1 MQRVAVMFYG
11 PPGSGK
17 TTQASLLSDK
27 LGLLHFDTGHFLE
40 SLIYDPAKQKNKVI
54 RRERRFFEKGVLLTP
69 SFVLR
74 EVAQET
80 KKIAGAGWGI
90 VFSGSP
96 RTIYEAER
104 LFPLLDKLYGR
115 KNVLIFIPKINEVK
129 SSRRNTV
136 RLVCSI
142 CHRPLLR
149 EFYPSKNPKHCPFCA
164 GPFYKRSLDSVESLK
179 IRVKQYEERTVPI
192 LALAKK
198 RKYKIRTLDGNLAPY
213 LIFRKVYGYFED
225 AR

>member
-1 MQRVAVMFYG
+1 MRRVAVMFYG

-27 LGLLHFDTGHFLE
+27 LGLFHFDTGHFLE
-40 SLIYDPAKQKNKVI
+40 SLIYDPANKKNKI
-54 RRERRFFEKGVLLTP
+54 IQKERKLFEQGILMTP

-74 EVAQET
+74 VVSKET
-80 KKIAGAGWGI
+80 RKIAAAGWGV

-96 RTIYEAER
+96 RTLYEAGSF
-104 LFPLLDKLYGR
+104 FPLLEKLYGK
-115 KNVLIFIPKINEVK
+115 KNVYLFILKVNEEK
-129 SSRRNTV
+129 SSHRNTV

-192 LALAKK
+192 LALARK
-198 RKYKIRTLDGNLAPY
+198 RRYKILTLDGNLAPY
-213 LIFRKVYGYFED
+213 LIFKKVYGHFKD
-225 AR
+225 TR